1 MLNIIYCC
9 DFFNKKSV
17 DMDYLREYEI
27 AKKLG
32 FNIILIDIDDLSYG
46 KLTITKKEI
55 NTLTEKSIYRGW
67 MLSPQ
72 QYETLYK
79 KLLEENYYLINNPQ
93 EYKHCH
99 YFIENYNKIE
109 NTTPHS
115 EWLRQE
121 DLTPENIINILGKFG
136 EKPIIIKDYVKS
148 RKHEWN
154 EAFFIPNAQDTESAL
169 KVINTF
175 IERQGEGLSG
185 GIVLRKFEKLKFLTN
200 HSKSNMPLDIEFR
213 IFFFEGKPLQIQYYW
228 DERATESSLFIN
240 EGYYN
245 MPLPNIDKFIN
256 IAKTIQSNFFTM
268 DIAQKENGEWII
280 IELGDGQVSGLSD
293 KVNILEFYNGLMK

>member
-1 MLNIIYCC
+1 MINIIYCC

-17 DMDYLREYEI
+17 DIDYLKEYEI

-55 NTLTEKSIYRGW
+55 NTLTEKCIYRGW

-72 QYETLYK
+72 QYEVLYN
-79 KLLEENYYLINNPQ
+79 KLLNEKYYLINNPQ
-93 EYKHCH
+93 EYKYCH
-99 YFIENYNKIE
+99 YFIENYNKIKKI
-109 NTTPHS
+109 TPYS
-115 EWLRQE
+115 EWLSQE
-121 DLTPENIINILGKFG
+121 DLTSENIINILGKFG
-136 EKPIIIKDYVKS
+136 KKPIIIKDYVKS

-154 EAFFIPNAQDTESAL
+154 EAFFIPNAENVERAL

-175 IERQGEGLSG
+175 IERQGDMLSG
-185 GIVLRKFEKLKFLTN
+185 GIVLREFEKLKFLTN

-228 DERATESSLFIN
+228 DEEN
-240 EGYYN
+240 YN
-245 MPLPNIDKFIN
+245 MPLPNIDKFKD

-280 IELGDGQVSGLSD
+280 IELGDGQVSGLSN
-293 KVNILEFYNGLMK
+293 KVNIEDFYEKINKINTD